1 MYAISE
7 ASTIIL
13 TVLLTVLATLALTLR
28 LLTANRAYK
37 GDTFRFRWHVDDFLC
52 VAALVSG
59 TFLSSFFFLQDTSLT
74 TLFVFFYCHRSS
86 SMPVQPSS
94 SGAQP
99 WAPWAPIP
107 VPKTPKT
114 GTRPQDPPGSFWPK
128 PSGWYFSSNRS
139 NSDVSASRFSFC
151 IADFSEP
158 TNHSILSIGLLSPWF
173 RAGR

>member
-52 VAALVSG
+52 VAALVSVL
-59 TFLSSFFFLQDTSLT
+59 LSSFFLQDTSLT

-86 SMPVQPSS
+86 SMPVQP
-94 SGAQP
+94 
-99 WAPWAPIP
+99 
-107 VPKTPKT
+107 
-114 GTRPQDPPGSFWPK
+114 
-128 PSGWYFSSNRS
+128 
-139 NSDVSASRFSFC
+139 
-151 IADFSEP
+151 
-158 TNHSILSIGLLSPWF
+158 
-173 RAGR
+173 

>member
-13 TVLLTVLATLALTLR
+13 TVLLTVLATLALSLR

-86 SMPVQPSS
+86 SMPVQP
-94 SGAQP
+94 
-99 WAPWAPIP
+99 
-107 VPKTPKT
+107 
-114 GTRPQDPPGSFWPK
+114 
-128 PSGWYFSSNRS
+128 
-139 NSDVSASRFSFC
+139 
-151 IADFSEP
+151 
-158 TNHSILSIGLLSPWF
+158 
-173 RAGR
+173 

>member
-52 VAALVSG
+52 VAALVSW
-59 TFLSSFFFLQDTSLT
+59 TSLSSCPLFSFLQDTSLT

-86 SMPVQPSS
+86 SMPVQP
-94 SGAQP
+94 
-99 WAPWAPIP
+99 
-107 VPKTPKT
+107 
-114 GTRPQDPPGSFWPK
+114 
-128 PSGWYFSSNRS
+128 
-139 NSDVSASRFSFC
+139 
-151 IADFSEP
+151 
-158 TNHSILSIGLLSPWF
+158 
-173 RAGR
+173 